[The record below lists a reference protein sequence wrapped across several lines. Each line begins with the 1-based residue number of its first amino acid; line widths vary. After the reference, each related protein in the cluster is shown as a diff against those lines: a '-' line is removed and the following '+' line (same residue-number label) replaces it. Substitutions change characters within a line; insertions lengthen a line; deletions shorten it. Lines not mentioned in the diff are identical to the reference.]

1 MNLDCKEKFIR
12 ILDVI
17 EDEKI
22 DVCIDVC
29 FNRLDICYQ
38 NIFVFLIV
46 FRGFFIILRVLRILK
61 FVELRGVIDELVR
74 RLFLEQYIFDLYY
87 YSIFI
92 VYSFYCQNKIIE
104 IFFQEVFFD
113 VCKMFI
119 NYVFVFFEEI
129 FWSFFSID
137 VLKVIVEY

>member
-29 FNRLDICYQ
+29 FNRLDIYYQ

-74 RLFLEQYIFDLYY
+74 RLFLEQYIFDLCY

>member
-22 DVCIDVC
+22 EVCIDVC
-29 FNRLDICYQ
+29 FNRFDMYYQ

-119 NYVFVFFEEI
+119 NYVFGFFEEI
-129 FWSFFSID
+129 FQSFFSID